1 MLSRFEPLPDA
12 ADLNWIWPNFS
23 RPEMACRHCGEGYDW
38 PAFMDC
44 LQKARDIVHR
54 PFHILSAHRC
64 ALHNARVGGAPL
76 SQHLRLAADIALI
89 VGLGLDAAAGGVF
102 GIIGTVI
109 GRVAGFFERRQSFKQ
124 AQARWA
130 HELELHKLQMQARS
144 QEADINALAHYGLDI
159 FSDAKRFYRRS
170 GSLRR
175 NGRNTVV
182 VWRSRAKAFDETRRQ
197 RLTGP

>member
-76 SQHLRLAADIALI
+76 SQHLRLAADIAL
-89 VGLGLDAAAGGVF
+89 AGHNPSLLH
-102 GIIGTVI
+102 
-109 GRVAGFFERRQSFKQ
+109 RACKEAGFSGFGFYQTFLHVDLGHSRQWYGNQ
-124 AQARWA
+124 HARDLW
-130 HELELHKLQMQARS
+130 
-144 QEADINALAHYGLDI
+144 
-159 FSDAKRFYRRS
+159 
-170 GSLRR
+170 
-175 NGRNTVV
+175 
-182 VWRSRAKAFDETRRQ
+182 TR
-197 RLTGP
+197 